1 MDTILIIATVL
12 FGVAVLASAWLVL
25 RRLKDFKTASSDDKS
40 ALLLQNQMQELTR
53 RMDQKLTDS
62 TKMMQEHT
70 FASSKMLQDV
80 MRDTTE
86 RLTKLDET
94 NRQVISFTDQL
105 KDLQDILKNPKQRG
119 ILGEYYLETLLK
131 NVLPLGSYTMQY
143 KLGKDDDGGDL
154 IVDAAVFIKDKIV
167 PIDSKFSLE
176 NYNRIVEASDPVERE
191 RLEKIFLN
199 DLKQRIVETAK
210 YIKPQQGTMDFA
222 FMFIPHEAIYYDL
235 LINKIGAVKGE
246 TENLIQRA
254 AGKYHVLIVS
264 PTSFL
269 AYLQTVMQA
278 LRALHIE
285 EQTQEIR
292 GNIDK
297 LGKHLEAYHQ
307 NLVKLGSQLGTVV
320 NTYNTANIEFK
331 KIDKDVLKITDS
343 DRELLD
349 AGTVEKPKP

>member
-1 MDTILIIATVL
+1 
-12 FGVAVLASAWLVL
+12 
-25 RRLKDFKTASSDDKS
+25 
-40 ALLLQNQMQELTR
+40 
-53 RMDQKLTDS
+53 
-62 TKMMQEHT
+62 
-70 FASSKMLQDV
+70 
-80 MRDTTE
+80 
-86 RLTKLDET
+86 
-94 NRQVISFTDQL
+94 
-105 KDLQDILKNPKQRG
+105 
-119 ILGEYYLETLLK
+119 
-131 NVLPLGSYTMQY
+131 
-143 KLGKDDDGGDL
+143 
-154 IVDAAVFIKDKIV
+154 
-167 PIDSKFSLE
+167 
-176 NYNRIVEASDPVERE
+176 
-191 RLEKIFLN
+191 
-199 DLKQRIVETAK
+199 
-210 YIKPQQGTMDFA
+210 
-222 FMFIPHEAIYYDL
+222 MFIPHEAIYYDL